1 MQDKIS
7 FLRAIG
13 TAKGVV
19 ASAALACIML
29 SLTQTAA
36 PAAESEKLNVF
47 YSSIAATSMVTWIPK
62 EAGIYNKY
70 GLDVNLIYVVGSQ
83 AVSTLVSGDAHIGQ
97 GSGAAAVLSR
107 LAGSDVAIIG
117 TPVNVIQM
125 TLIAARDINK
135 PTELKGKTLGVS
147 RFGSLTDLGLRRA
160 VREFGLD
167 PTSDIKVIQ
176 TGCVPEILQ
185 FLEQGVIKGGLVSS
199 PTREKARELGY
210 KEFLDL
216 TEIDYRYPSTA
227 LLATDTFIK
236 NRPETL
242 NRFLKA
248 TVEGIKYAKAN
259 PEFTMRV
266 VAKHTRVNDN
276 KALTGAFKG
285 TVMLFRDFPVVTQQE
300 MVSVLDS
307 IAVGNPK
314 AKGVDSKQFYNNA
327 PLEQLVKEGFV
338 KDVKR

>member
-1 MQDKIS
+1 MHPYAMPR
-7 FLRAIG
+7 F
-13 TAKGVV
+13 KGIVPFV
-19 ASAALACIML
+19 ALACIMAL
-29 SLTQTAA
+29 HVTRISVL
-36 PAAESEKLNVF
+36 AAEAERLNVF
-47 YSSIAATSMVTWIPK
+47 YSSIAATSMVTWVPK

-107 LAGSDVAIIG
+107 LAGSDVTIIG

-160 VREFGLD
+160 VSEFGLD

-176 TGCVPEILQ
+176 TGGVPEILQ

-199 PTREKARELGY
+199 PTLERARELGY
-210 KEFLDL
+210 KEFLNL

-266 VAKHTRVNDN
+266 LAKHTRVNDN

-307 IAVGNPK
+307 IATGNPR